1 MTATQRDAARFDSV
15 SFEVEGRLLQELGER
30 LVASPDVALLE
41 LIKNSSDADAPECRV
56 MLGTRFSK
64 PTLVIA
70 DDGLGMSEDD
80 FRHRWMLIAADSK
93 RDRLTKRYR
102 RPVTGQKGIGRFA
115 IRYLGGALKL
125 ESVSANARTGE
136 RSKIEA
142 IFDWRKLDKKTSLR
156 DASVKFSVSKVS
168 RDHPTGTRLI
178 VSRLKADLREAAD
191 RSLLTSV
198 LQIVSPIASF
208 DAGPFVKKRGE
219 TTIVDAL
226 VESKSKPTEPPR
238 EDPGFKVTF
247 VGFSTVSSESGG
259 DLAKTVISNAWARL
273 TISLID
279 KRLVYKV
286 RFKDEP
292 ESEAKTLVVQDFQH
306 DISRGLHGD
315 IIFAPRRKN
324 SFVDVGPDGREIWSW
339 IRKNSGVGVV
349 DNGFRIRPYG
359 FEDDDWL
366 YLNRDGA
373 YNRREWRSSIAN
385 ERFAISVVEAGRPKL
400 NPALNLASSSQIIGV
415 VHVASRASDDA
426 DDADL
431 IPSMDRE
438 GFLDNDAYAQM
449 VDVVRGGLEYLASVD
464 KARQLRM
471 EEERALVSRDA
482 LRADLA
488 DVVNEIRADPRL
500 ASEEKAALVQHYS
513 TLATRVAEQ
522 EEYDRAARQRLEI
535 AAGLGV
541 VAGFMTHEA
550 ERLFLALDSVIAK
563 LSKKASQSGAE
574 RADLEEIVRSREQ
587 LDSYIRYTRL
597 YTDSLRMTDYKP
609 FSALGQIEWIRDR
622 FGPMAD
628 SRGIDTHIDCAED
641 VLAPALPVAMYSAVL
656 LNLYTNATKAVI
668 ARDSDELEP
677 RILISAWNDQKR
689 HHLQVQD
696 SGIGIP
702 PAAQKR
708 IWDPFFTTTSRVN
721 SPLGTGMGLGLS
733 LVRDLVE
740 RQGGRVAL
748 TAASLGFTTC
758 FHVSLPR
765 NLNVH

>member
-1 MTATQRDAARFDSV
+1 MT
-15 SFEVEGRLLQELGER
+15 
-30 LVASPDVALLE
+30 
-41 LIKNSSDADAPECRV
+41 
-56 MLGTRFSK
+56 
-64 PTLVIA
+64 
-70 DDGLGMSEDD
+70 
-80 FRHRWMLIAADSK
+80 
-93 RDRLTKRYR
+93 
-102 RPVTGQKGIGRFA
+102 
-115 IRYLGGALKL
+115 
-125 ESVSANARTGE
+125 
-136 RSKIEA
+136 
-142 IFDWRKLDKKTSLR
+142 
-156 DASVKFSVSKVS
+156 

-191 RSLLTSV
+191 KSLLTSV

-208 DAGPFVKKRGE
+208 DAGPFRKKRGE
-219 TTIVDAL
+219 TTVIDAL
-226 VESKSKPTEPPR
+226 ADSQTRLIELPK

-247 VGFSTVSSESGG
+247 VGFSSVAEDSGG

-273 TISLID
+273 TISLTEQ
-279 KRLVYKV
+279 RLLYTV

-292 ESEAKTLVVQDFQH
+292 ADEAKMLKIENYQH
-306 DISRGLHGD
+306 GISRGLHGD

-339 IRKNSGVGVV
+339 VRKNSGVGVV

-359 FEDDDWL
+359 FDDDDWL

-373 YNRREWRSSIAN
+373 YNRREWRSTIATEN
-385 ERFAISVVEAGRPKL
+385 FEMSAAEVARPKL

-415 VHVASRASDDA
+415 VHVASRASSDA
-426 DDADL
+426 GEQDL

-438 GFLDNDAYAQM
+438 GFLDNDAYTQM
-449 VDVVRGGLEYLASVD
+449 VDVVRGGLEFLASVD
-464 KARQLRM
+464 KARQLRL
-471 EEERALVSRDA
+471 EEERALVSRDS

-488 DVVNEIRADPRL
+488 DVVDEIRADPRL
-500 ASEEKAALVQHYS
+500 ATEEKAALVQHYS

-522 EEYDRAARQRLEI
+522 EDYDRAARQRLEI

-550 ERLFLALDSVIAK
+550 ERLFLALDSVIGK
-563 LSKKASQSGAE
+563 LSKKASLTASE
-574 RADLEEIVRSREQ
+574 RADLAEIVRSRDQ

-597 YTDSLRMTDYKP
+597 YTDSLRLTDYKP

-628 SRGIDTHIDCAED
+628 SRGIDTQIECAED

-668 ARDSDELEP
+668 ARDTDELEP
-677 RILISAWNDQKR
+677 RILISAWNDLKQ

-740 RQGGRVAL
+740 RQGGRVAIA
-748 TAASLGFTTC
+748 TASHGFTTC
-758 FHVSLPR
+758 FHVTLPR
-765 NLNVH
+765 KLNVH

>member
-1 MTATQRDAARFDSV
+1 MTAAQRDDARFGSV
-15 SFEVEGRLLQELGER
+15 AFEVEARLLQELGER

-56 MLGTRFSK
+56 MLGTRFGK
-64 PTLVIA
+64 PTLTIA
-70 DDGLGMSEDD
+70 DDGVGMSESD

-93 RDRLTKRYR
+93 RDRLTKRYQR
-102 RPVTGQKGIGRFA
+102 TVTGQKGIGRFA
-115 IRYLGGALKL
+115 IRYLGAALKL
-125 ESVSANARTGE
+125 ESVSADMSTGE
-136 RSKIEA
+136 RTKVEA
-142 IFDWRKLDKKTSLR
+142 IFDWRRLDKKASMK
-156 DASVKFSVSKVS
+156 DASVKFSVSKVGRS
-168 RDHPTGTRLI
+168 HPTGTRLI
-178 VSRLKADLREAAD
+178 VSRLKADLRDAAD
-191 RSLLTSV
+191 KSLLTNV

-208 DAGPFVKKRGE
+208 DAGPFLKKRGV
-219 TTIVDAL
+219 TTVVDAL
-226 VESKSKPTEPPR
+226 DVNQQQAAELPT

-247 VGFSTVSSESGG
+247 VGFSSISPESGG

-273 TISLID
+273 TISL
-279 KRLVYKV
+279 VN
-286 RFKDEP
+286 
-292 ESEAKTLVVQDFQH
+292 KTLAYTVKFRGEPKSETKTLKLENYSH
-306 DISRGLHGD
+306 SISRGLHGD
-315 IIFAPRRKN
+315 IVFAPRRKN

-339 IRKNSGVGVV
+339 IRRNSGVGVV

-359 FEDDDWL
+359 FEGDDWL
-366 YLNRDGA
+366 FLNRDGA
-373 YNRREWRSSIAN
+373 FNKREWRSTIAT
-385 ERFAISVVEAGRPKL
+385 EHFDISKAEAARPKL
-400 NPALNLASSSQIIGV
+400 NPTLNLAASSQIIGV
-415 VHVASRASDDA
+415 IHVASRASSDSTVE
-426 DDADL
+426 DL

-438 GFLDNDAYAQM
+438 GFLDNQAYSQM
-449 VDVVRGGLEYLASVD
+449 VDIVRGGLEYLASVD

-471 EEERALVSRDA
+471 EEEHALETRDA

-488 DVVNEIRADPRL
+488 EVVNEIRNDPRL

-522 EEYDRAARQRLEI
+522 EDYDRAARQRLEI

-563 LSKKASQSGAE
+563 LSIKASPTAAE

-628 SRGIDTHIDCAED
+628 SRGIETDIECADD
-641 VLAPALPVAMYSAVL
+641 VMAPALPVAMYSAVL

-668 ARDSDELEP
+668 ARETDDLEP
-677 RILISAWNDQKR
+677 RILISAWNDQKQ

-702 PAAQKR
+702 PSAQKR
-708 IWDPFFTTTSRVN
+708 IWDPFFTTTARVN

-748 TAASLGFTTC
+748 TPASHGFTTC

-765 NLNVH
+765 NSHVH